1 MLSIIKNINNKLL
14 RNFIKKSIKYLFL
27 NKILKLEIKNIF
39 NKSLKLNKTNI
50 YITYNT
56 LSNQGYI
63 YKKYKYSLDKHKLI
77 NLDFISF
84 KYNKDFYLYNVF
96 FLEENNRFKNKL
108 NKLKFHLS
116 KIKKEN
122 ERGNKKILKKLIKL
136 NYKIF
141 M

>member
-108 NKLKFHLS
+108 NKLKFYLS